1 MTKVSADI
9 LSAAASANDAEVRR
23 RGIGLIDGTIPG
35 YVLLLGDDEANAPV
49 LIESL
54 TRKNIVVFVADD
66 TLAESLRDAGVSLGW
81 ESRVVPLDLVGAL
94 GFVTRV
100 AQIFGNTDTPEA
112 TLDYARGRLRGFSV
126 LLGQPTPERLKAA
139 RDAAEF
145 GCPLLSS
152 AELEPGAD
160 WETAVIAAGKIQR
173 GFRWRDRARR

>member
-54 TRKNIVVFVADD
+54 TRKNIVVFVAADA
-66 TLAESLRDAGVSLGW
+66 LAESLREAGVSLGW
-81 ESRVVPLDLVGAL
+81 KSRVVPLDLVGAL

-126 LLGQPTPERLKAA
+126 L
-139 RDAAEF
+139 
-145 GCPLLSS
+145 
-152 AELEPGAD
+152 
-160 WETAVIAAGKIQR
+160 
-173 GFRWRDRARR
+173 